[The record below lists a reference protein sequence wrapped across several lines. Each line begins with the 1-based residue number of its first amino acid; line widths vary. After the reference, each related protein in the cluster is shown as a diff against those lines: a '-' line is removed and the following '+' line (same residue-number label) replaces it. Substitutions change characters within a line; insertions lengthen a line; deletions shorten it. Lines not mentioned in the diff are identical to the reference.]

1 MSLNEYNKHS
11 MLGPLA
17 GPATTAAS
25 IAGQE
30 AYKQAHEQPVYAG
43 GNDKP
48 LTVSGVMW
56 TLAALAS
63 VAAIGA
69 AGAFL
74 LPESL
79 ATIAGFVALM
89 AVIGFVIV
97 GIFSGIEAVKFAI
110 GWMTSS
116 AVEHGWWRIVAVALA
131 AFVFAAFYSLAFDA
145 VEAWMVALFAA
156 ALAIAA
162 RLVPG
167 LRPVCAAIGSG
178 IVAYILAASHL
189 FERYS
194 LSAVLIGALAAAAI
208 FGAGYA
214 WQTARRRKPA

>member
-17 GPATTAAS
+17 GPATTVAS

-48 LTVSGVMW
+48 LTVSGAMW
-56 TLAALAS
+56 TLAALAL

-97 GIFSGIEAVKFAI
+97 SIFSGIEAVKFAI
-110 GWMTSS
+110 GWVTSS

-131 AFVFAAFYSLAFDA
+131 AFVFAALHADTLGPVA
-145 VEAWMVALFAA
+145 DWMVALGAG
-156 ALAIAA
+156 ALALAA
-162 RLVPG
+162 RLAPA
-167 LRPVCAAIGSG
+167 LRAICAALGAG
-178 IVAYILAASHL
+178 AVTHILAASYA
-189 FERYS
+189 FEGS
-194 LSAVLIGALAAAAI
+194 TVMALIAGVLVAAAI
-208 FGAGYA
+208 YGLSYA
-214 WQTARRRKPA
+214 MRTRERSRL